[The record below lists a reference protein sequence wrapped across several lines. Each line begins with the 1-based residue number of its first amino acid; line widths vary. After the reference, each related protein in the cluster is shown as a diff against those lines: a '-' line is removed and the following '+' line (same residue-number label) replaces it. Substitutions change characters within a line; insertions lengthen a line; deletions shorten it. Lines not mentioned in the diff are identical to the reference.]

1 MRNIAFALLQA
12 SGLLTLAGKVLGV
25 FRAEPVERRPVSAEQ
40 PARPR
45 RMGRDEEWLKLAGIV
60 RTAVQRADDAT
71 GFHASA
77 SQQLDLA
84 QYALA
89 SLLDELAGV
98 MPVPN
103 RRGPALVRV
112 LEKRTPANI
121 LGARA
126 A

>member
-1 MRNIAFALLQA
+1 MTITAFATLRTF
-12 SGLLTLAGKVLGV
+12 GLVAWAGKVLGA
-25 FRAEPVERRPVSAEQ
+25 FRGAPTLERPANASQPVK
-40 PARPR
+40 PR

-60 RTAVQRADDAT
+60 RTAVQRAEDAT

-89 SLLDELAGV
+89 NLLDELTGV
-98 MPVPN
+98 MSVPN

-112 LEKRTPANI
+112 LEKRPQPNI
-121 LGARA
+121 FGARA